1 MSRLATASLRIAF
14 AAGAGLALAGCS
26 DSPVSPVSDAG
37 LSGPSSAV
45 VPVLPPASP
54 GSQSIAIASNSSF
67 AYCGLNGTIFP
78 TSTTVFSGGGG
89 SAFDLTSAI
98 AAYNPGWPAPIA
110 GSSWIGAQANAN
122 EYDVLPGSRC
132 FQRDIVLPAGA
143 TSPQINLTIKA
154 DNLAIVYLNGTEIG
168 RHSPTADNEANFQ
181 TNLLITDASAFV
193 AGTNTLRVVLI
204 NTRIGY
210 PGDNCAIGLPAGAP
224 QKYEANG
231 GTWSVSEC
239 RNPSA
244 VDFVGTV
251 YYTPRVIEQLIPVF
265 VIGDVEPHAIG
276 DNVYFWG
283 SQWWKNN
290 DMSGTVSNGVASFKG
305 YATEAGLTCGGVW
318 ASKPGNSS
326 NPPATISSRIAVIV
340 TSKVL
345 KQGNNISGD
354 IKQIVV
360 VDQDGGYGPNPG
372 HAGEGIVRSVTCTR

>member
-1 MSRLATASLRIAF
+1 MKRIATDSLRIAT
-14 AAGAGLALAGCS
+14 AAGMGMMLYACA

-37 LSGPSSAV
+37 LSGPASVV
-45 VPVLPPASP
+45 VPALPPAAP
-54 GSQSIAIASNSSF
+54 GSQAIAIASNASF
-67 AYCGLNGTIFP
+67 SYCGLNGTINPMP
-78 TSTTVFSGGGG
+78 TTLFSGGGG
-89 SAFDLTSAI
+89 SAFDLTTAI
-98 AAYNPGWPAPIA
+98 AAFNPGWPAPLA
-110 GSSWIGAQANAN
+110 GSSWIGAQADAN
-122 EYDVLPGSRC
+122 EYNVLPGSRC
-132 FQRDIVLPAGA
+132 FQRDVVLPPGA

-154 DNLAIVYLNGTEIG
+154 DNVAIVYLNGTEIG
-168 RHSPTADNEANFQ
+168 RHTPTADNSANWN
-181 TNLLITDASAFV
+181 TNLLITDASAFT
-193 AGTNTLRVVLI
+193 AGTNNLRVVLI

-210 PGDNCAIGLPAGAP
+210 PGDNCVLGPPEDAP
-224 QKYEANG
+224 QQLPANG

-244 VDFVGTV
+244 VDFVGNV
-251 YYTPRVIEQLIPVF
+251 YYKPRAVEPLIPVF
-265 VIGDVEPHAIG
+265 VIGDVEPHAVG

-290 DMSGTVSNGVASFKG
+290 DMSGVVSNGVASFKG
-305 YATEAGLTCGGVW
+305 YATESGLACGGVW

-326 NPPATISSRIAVIV
+326 NPPATIASRIAVIV

-372 HAGEGIVRSVTCTR
+372 HAGEGIVRSVTCSQ